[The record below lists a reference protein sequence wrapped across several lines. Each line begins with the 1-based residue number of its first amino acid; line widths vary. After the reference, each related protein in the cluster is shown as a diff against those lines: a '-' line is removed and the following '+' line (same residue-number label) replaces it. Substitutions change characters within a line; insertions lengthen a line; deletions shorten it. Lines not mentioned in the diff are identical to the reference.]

1 MVAKEMNLAQ
11 FIEDVRQIE
20 AEQLYRFI
28 KGTDEAPTLYKAEGR
43 LLTIERVAEEE
54 DIDQTFTFVASEES
68 DDRMGDII
76 RVAGWELGNFKANPV
91 IQWAHDYRSASIGI
105 APKVWKTSS
114 DVGKAANGEKLKQ
127 LRNTVKF
134 DTADPV
140 AARIAGKVARGIQRT
155 ESVGF
160 KPIEL
165 EVREDVE
172 GAGSWFGP
180 FDFTKSELLEISI
193 VPIPAHPS
201 ALRKALYGETD
212 TRYSIPDQ
220 TNGTSSPAVI
230 VGAKSANDFDVT
242 DNDDTAPSAKEI
254 VKMMVKSEVE
264 KAMQEVDQKITTAF
278 AEHVDRQITNIPDG
292 GDDPPT
298 EEPTDQLKAISAA
311 LRSVRESDE
320 GE

>member
-11 FIEDVRQIE
+11 FIEDVRQVE

-91 IQWAHDYRSASIGI
+91 IQWAHDYRSASIGT
-105 APKVWKTSS
+105 APKVWKTNS
-114 DVGKAANGEKLKQ
+114 DVGKAANGGSLKQ

-212 TRYSIPDQ
+212 TRYSIPVSHDK
-220 TNGTSSPAVI
+220 PEVR
-230 VGAKSANDFDVT
+230 NDPFDVT
-242 DNDDTAPSAKEI
+242 DKDDTAPSAKEI
-254 VKMMVKSEVE
+254 VKMMVKSEV
-264 KAMQEVDQKITTAF
+264 AYALADVDSKIMSAVAKHID
-278 AEHVDRQITNIPDG
+278 AEIVGDEPVN
-292 GDDPPT
+292 DDPLPVEEEKPNLT
-298 EEPTDQLKAISAA
+298 EISAA
-311 LRSVRESDE
+311 LRGIRESGKGD
-320 GE
+320 